1 MKLIALNMLRVAA
14 VCMLSA
20 MIASSSSAVTRSTQY
35 GGQAKEQSADKNK
48 QAGPSDAEQ
57 KAMAKIE
64 AVPDLAGKIAAAGEF
79 VKKYPKS
86 TMRSKVVTYVVLEA
100 NKIDDAAQRVTQLEN
115 AQAAFREPSDAQV
128 IAPILIEAYFVQNRF
143 DDLFRVAS
151 EHLAKNQ
158 TDLAVLT
165 RVSLIG
171 IDQAKL
177 RNAKFAGPSQQYGAK
192 AIEIIESGKK
202 PDAFDDAK
210 WAEYQTRW
218 LPQLYQS
225 LGMLALLTGNNAEA
239 RTRIDKSVALN
250 SKEPFTYVL
259 LGSLLN
265 DEYQKLA
272 EQHKT
277 MSSGPMKD
285 SVLKQAHAKL
295 DEIVDAYAHAVGL
308 AEGNETYKQ
317 LHDQILQD
325 LQSYY
330 KYRHGGSTDGLQQL
344 IDKYKQ
350 P

>member
-1 MKLIALNMLRVAA
+1 M
-14 VCMLSA
+14 
-20 MIASSSSAVTRSTQY
+20 
-35 GGQAKEQSADKNK
+35 
-48 QAGPSDAEQ
+48 
-57 KAMAKIE
+57 
-64 AVPDLAGKIAAAGEF
+64 
-79 VKKYPKS
+79 
-86 TMRSKVVTYVVLEA
+86 
-100 NKIDDAAQRVTQLEN
+100 
-115 AQAAFREPSDAQV
+115 
-128 IAPILIEAYFVQNRF
+128 
-143 DDLFRVAS
+143 
-151 EHLAKNQ
+151 
-158 TDLAVLT
+158 
-165 RVSLIG
+165 
-171 IDQAKL
+171 
-177 RNAKFAGPSQQYGAK
+177 
-192 AIEIIESGKK
+192 
-202 PDAFDDAK
+202 
-210 WAEYQTRW
+210 
-218 LPQLYQS
+218 
-225 LGMLALLTGNNAEA
+225 
-239 RTRIDKSVALN
+239 
-250 SKEPFTYVL
+250 KEPFTYVL